1 MTNRRSCIRPAPD
14 FPEFIAL
21 LAMMI
26 SLVAMSI
33 DAMIPALSQIGRELA
48 VVRANN
54 TQLII
59 SLFIFGIAAGQMVY
73 GPLSDR
79 TGRRP
84 AVFAGLVLFMAGCI
98 LSLLAVNFPMMLA
111 GRIVQGLGL
120 AGPRVV
126 AMAIIRDQYEG
137 RAMARV
143 MSFIMAVFIVVP
155 AIAPAMGQAI
165 LVFSGWRAIFG
176 AFMVLALLIMAWFG
190 ARQPETL
197 APEHRIQFSL
207 KRAGMVLRELC
218 AIRSALGYTI
228 AAGFIFGAFQG
239 YLNTAQQLIQ
249 IQYQRGDGSPL
260 YYAVLALSVGSASL
274 MNTRLVMR
282 YGMRR
287 LTRRSSQHLGGISV
301 SFLAIAWLLH
311 GQPPLWAL
319 MTYLILSF
327 FCLGLLFG
335 NLNAL
340 AMEPLGHIAGS
351 GAAMV
356 GSFSILLAVPLGIII
371 GQAYNGT
378 VIPLVCGFAL
388 LGSASAILIR
398 KTETLNPTG
407 SINPINSKN
416 SMTQ

>member
-1 MTNRRSCIRPAPD
+1 MKRAPG

-33 DAMIPALSQIGRELA
+33 DTMIPALSQIGRDLG
-48 VVRANN
+48 VRRDNN

-59 SLFIFGIAAGQMVY
+59 SLFIFGIAAGQMIY

-84 AVFAGLVLFMAGCI
+84 AVFAGFGLFMAGCI
-98 LSLLAVNFPMMLA
+98 LSLLSVNFPMMLA
-111 GRIVQGLGL
+111 GRIIQGFGL

-143 MSFIMAVFIVVP
+143 MSFIMTVFIIVP
-155 AIAPAMGQAI
+155 AIAPALGQVIVMAA
-165 LVFSGWRAIFG
+165 GWRAIFG
-176 AFMVLALLIMAWFG
+176 AFLALTLVIMAWF
-190 ARQPETL
+190 ALRQPETL
-197 APEHRIQFSL
+197 APRHRIYFSL
-207 KRAGMVLRELC
+207 SRTGMVFRELC
-218 AIRSALGYTI
+218 AARSALGYTV

-239 YLNTAQQLIQ
+239 YLNSAQQLIQ
-249 IQYQRGDGSPL
+249 VQYQRGVWSPF

-282 YGMRR
+282 HGMRT
-287 LTRRSSQHLGGISV
+287 LTRRASQNLGGISV
-301 SFLAIAWLLH
+301 VFLGIAVLLH
-311 GQPPLWAL
+311 GHPPLWVL
-319 MTYLILSF
+319 MTYLILAF

-340 AMEPLGHIAGS
+340 AMKPLGHIAGS

-356 GSFSILLAVPLGIII
+356 GSFSIFLAVPLGIVI
-371 GQAYNGT
+371 GQLYNGT
-378 VIPLVCGFAL
+378 VVPLVSGFAL
-388 LGSASAILIR
+388 MGTASALIIH
-398 KTETLNPTG
+398 KSG
-407 SINPINSKN
+407 S
-416 SMTQ
+416 M

>member
-1 MTNRRSCIRPAPD
+1 MPAKLDGPFVVINRLSDTRRAPE

-33 DAMIPALSQIGRELA
+33 DAMIPALSQIGKELA
-48 VVRANN
+48 VQRDNS

-59 SLFIFGIAAGQMVY
+59 SLFIFGIAVGQMIY

-84 AVFAGLVLFMAGCI
+84 AVFAGFGLFMVGCL
-98 LSLLAVNFPMMLA
+98 LSLAAVNFSMMLV
-111 GRIVQGLGL
+111 GRIIQGLGL

-155 AIAPAMGQAI
+155 AIAPALGQAI
-165 LVFSGWRAIFG
+165 LTFAGWRAIFG
-176 AFMVLALLIMAWFG
+176 AFLFLALTFMIWFA

-197 APEHRIQFSL
+197 PPQHRIRFSMR
-207 KRAGMVLRELC
+207 RASLVFREIC
-218 AIRSALGYTI
+218 ASRAALGYTI
-228 AAGFIFGAFQG
+228 AAGLIFGAFQG
-239 YLNTAQQLIQ
+239 YLNSAQQILQ
-249 IQYQRGDGSPL
+249 IQYQRGEWSPL
-260 YYAVLALSVGSASL
+260 YYAVLAFSVGGASL
-274 MNTRLVMR
+274 MNSRLVMR
-282 YGMRR
+282 YGMRSLIR
-287 LTRRSSQHLGGISV
+287 WSSQNLACISGL
-301 SFLAIAWLLH
+301 FLAIASILH
-311 GQPPLWAL
+311 GHPPLWTL
-319 MTYLILSF
+319 MTYLMTSF

-340 AMEPLGHIAGS
+340 AMKPLGHIAGS

-378 VIPLVCGFAL
+378 ILPLVGGFAL
-388 LGSASAILIR
+388 LGAASAIVIR
-398 KTETLNPTG
+398 RTETQHAANPE
-407 SINPINSKN
+407 
-416 SMTQ
+416 